1 MQWSEVRGGKVAWNF
16 PFIIILLLALI
27 FASCGGD
34 SVSSQ
39 DDSYSSA
46 LQSSTGES
54 SSSTVDVDKSSS
66 SELKLSSA
74 DESSSS
80 VAISSTSMSSSNSE
94 SESSSSSMSRYI
106 SDCLMY
112 AGEDICKR
120 CESLSSSSL
129 NVVYSEM
136 IDERDGHIYK
146 TITIDGK
153 ATWMAENLNYAYLQ
167 PTSTLDSS
175 SWCYENESDSCAIYG
190 RLYIWSAVM
199 DSAGVFSDD
208 TKGCGYYADEENW
221 YECPVSSNVRGIC
234 PEHWHVPTSDEF
246 SVPLLLAV
254 RLVPCGPY
262 SYGIGPNKYDY
273 FGNTV
278 TVPNDLLSVEWSNPF
293 HQWSEEDKNKES
305 FNLLPAGLYDSEY
318 DWFEYN
324 YSGASLWFSNEKNSS
339 LANTFTLP
347 QLIPEGTYDPRTVI
361 EKKWAFPIRCVK
373 DEVEE

>member
-1 MQWSEVRGGKVAWNF
+1 MDGACSGAKCEGRKVAWNF
-16 PFIIILLLALI
+16 PFIIVLLLALF

-46 LQSSTGES
+46 LQSSSGES
-54 SSSTVDVDKSSS
+54 SSSTVDIDKFSS

-80 VAISSTSMSSSNSE
+80 VAISSTSTSSSNSE
-94 SESSSSSMSRYI
+94 SESSSST
-106 SDCLMY
+106 
-112 AGEDICKR
+112 
-120 CESLSSSSL
+120 ESQSSSSLLKEKSSSSSSL
-129 NVVYSEM
+129 NVVFGEM
-136 IDERDGHIYK
+136 TDERDGQVYK

-175 SWCYENESDSCAIYG
+175 SWCYENEPDSCAIYG

-208 TKGCGYYADEENW
+208 TKGCGYYADEEKW
-221 YECPVSSNVRGIC
+221 YECPVSSNVRGVC

-254 RLVPCGPY
+254 RSVPCGPY

-293 HQWSEEDKNKES
+293 HQWSEEDKNKEG

-324 YSGASLWFSNEKNSS
+324 YSGASLWFSNEKNGS

-361 EKKWAFPIRCVK
+361 EKNGLFLSV
-373 DEVEE
+373 V